1 MNRFKFFKEGI
12 RNLKTVGTVTRS
24 SRYLCDKIINHS
36 KIHQA
41 RAIIELGAGDGVL
54 TKHILDRM
62 PADCKLITFEIN
74 DFFIDSLEAIDDDR
88 LVVAADSADNIH
100 QYLDQEKI
108 DQVDIIYSAIPFSV
122 LPKELARSIVTKSK
136 SVLVDEGEYLQIH
149 YSLMEKK
156 LYESVFGN
164 VEVFFQPINI
174 PPAFILKCVNEPNG
188 MK

>member
-41 RAIIELGAGDGVL
+41 KVIVELGAGDGVL
-54 TKHILDRM
+54 TKHILGRM
-62 PADCKLITFEIN
+62 PEDCKLITFEIN
-74 DFFIDSLEAIDDDR
+74 DFFIDTLEAIDDDR
-88 LVVAADSADNIH
+88 LVVAADSAENI
-100 QYLDQEKI
+100 QKYLDQEGL
-108 DQVDIIYSAIPFSV
+108 DHVDIIYSAIPFSV
-122 LPKELARSIVTKSK
+122 FPKPLARSIVTTSK
-136 SVLVDEGEYLQIH
+136 SVLSLEGEYLQIH

-164 VEVFFQPINI
+164 VEVFFQPLNI
-174 PPAFILKCVNEPNG
+174 PPAFILKCIKES
-188 MK
+188 